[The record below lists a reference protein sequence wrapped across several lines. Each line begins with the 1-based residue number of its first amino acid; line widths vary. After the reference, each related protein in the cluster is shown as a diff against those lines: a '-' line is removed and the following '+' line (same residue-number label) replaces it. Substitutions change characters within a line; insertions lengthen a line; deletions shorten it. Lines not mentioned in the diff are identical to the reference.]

1 MSNKIPTGFETM
13 TKPFLERNLKHLSG
27 IEDLSFLQL
36 GAFTGTS
43 TQWLVENILFGY
55 GSTLTDVDCWEDIPD
70 VWYKD
75 LSFSR
80 VEQEYNA
87 ISEKYIKDGKVV
99 KVKNTTDKFF
109 ESLPEHLEYDF
120 IYIDADHRADSVT
133 KDYLNSFKHLKSG
146 GILAF
151 DDYEWNLHLEPEMIP
166 RFAIDKILIDYADQ
180 IEEIDRG
187 WQIWIVK
194 K

>member
-1 MSNKIPTGFETM
+1 MNNKIPTGFEVM
-13 TKPFLERNLKHLSG
+13 TKPFFERNLKHLSG
-27 IEDLSFLQL
+27 VEGLSFLQL

-43 TQWLVENILFGY
+43 TEWLVENILFGKE
-55 GSTLTDVDCWEDIPD
+55 STLTDVDCWEDISD

-80 VEQEYNA
+80 VEQEYDTTCKN
-87 ISEKYIKDGKVV
+87 YIKDGKVV
-99 KVKNTTDKFF
+99 KVKSTTDEFF
-109 ESLPEHLEYDF
+109 ESLPEGTMYDF
-120 IYIDADHRADSVT
+120 IYIDADHKADSVT
-133 KDYLNSFKHLKSG
+133 KDYLNAFKHLKSG
-146 GILAF
+146 GILSF

-180 IEEIDRG
+180 VEEVDRG